1 MKNILLAVVGLTPQV
16 ITEALYALHQEGRAV
31 NAIHIITTRGGKE
44 AIHARLLASG
54 QGAYYRYLKDY
65 DLDPLEI
72 EFGPENVHVL
82 ADHHGIEIDDII
94 GTEENEILLQTC
106 LDHTCRLTAS
116 KDTAVYFLIAGGRKT
131 MSACLAV
138 AAQFY
143 GRPQDRVYHV
153 LISPE
158 FESTPDF
165 FYPPPQSVQVRLY
178 DRRGQPFLKDSRFA
192 RIDLVQMPF
201 VFIRN
206 RLARKDLQQSPDPA
220 TLLMSLVRD
229 KTPQLTVNLSESK
242 LIFKSRELDVRPALL
257 ALYAFFAE
265 RKRLCKLDHACK
277 DCVECWLDVPTL
289 VQQGQGRVAELH
301 RMIPGARI
309 SDVMSGTGI
318 TNLNK
323 ENFRSY
329 KSKINSELRKHFG
342 RVHQVELEIA
352 AWGKRPDTR
361 YGLRLDKERIKIV
374 RS

>member
-65 DLDPLEI
+65 DLDPLGI

-153 LISPE
+153 LNFSP
-158 FESTPDF
+158 
-165 FYPPPQSVQVRLY
+165 
-178 DRRGQPFLKDSRFA
+178 
-192 RIDLVQMPF
+192 IH
-201 VFIRN
+201 
-206 RLARKDLQQSPDPA
+206 
-220 TLLMSLVRD
+220 
-229 KTPQLTVNLSESK
+229 
-242 LIFKSRELDVRPALL
+242 
-257 ALYAFFAE
+257 
-265 RKRLCKLDHACK
+265 C
-277 DCVECWLDVPTL
+277 
-289 VQQGQGRVAELH
+289 
-301 RMIPGARI
+301 
-309 SDVMSGTGI
+309 SGNI
-318 TNLNK
+318 
-323 ENFRSY
+323 
-329 KSKINSELRKHFG
+329 
-342 RVHQVELEIA
+342 
-352 AWGKRPDTR
+352 
-361 YGLRLDKERIKIV
+361 
-374 RS
+374 

>member
-31 NAIHIITTRGGKE
+31 NAIQIITTRGGKE
-44 AIHARLLASG
+44 AIHALLLASG

-65 DLDPLEI
+65 DLDPLGI

-82 ADHHGIEIDDII
+82 ADHHGIEIDDIV
-94 GTEENEILLQTC
+94 GLEENEILLRTC
-106 LDHTCRLTAS
+106 LDQACRFTLS
-116 KDTAVYFLIAGGRKT
+116 EDTSVYFLIAGGRKT

-201 VFIRN
+201 VSIRN

-257 ALYAFFAE
+257 ALYAFFALKKKNCPHPDKSCRNCSDCFLDISQILTYNKE
-265 RKRLCKLDHACK
+265 IADLYRTIITKRSS
-277 DCVECWLDVPTL
+277 
-289 VQQGQGRVAELH
+289 
-301 RMIPGARI
+301 IPAT
-309 SDVMSGTGI
+309 SDTGI
-318 TNLNK
+318 LALDQ
-323 ENFRSY
+323 ENFASY
-329 KSKINSELRKHFG
+329 KAK
-342 RVHQVELEIA
+342 V
-352 AWGKRPDTR
+352 
-361 YGLRLDKERIKIV
+361 
-374 RS
+374 